1 MPAAAALR
9 WAYNGARMHLKHIAF
24 SELTAKQREIYNF
37 QKVASLLAD
46 YGFNCIKLDD
56 DWQGADFLAYHK
68 DGSTTL
74 KVQLK
79 SRLTIC
85 RKYQDKDLYV
95 AFPANDRW
103 YLLAHDELVQIAGEM
118 TTWLQSQS
126 WTGDGL
132 YSRDKPSKR
141 MLDRLSSHALEPNH
155 SAVSS

>member
-1 MPAAAALR
+1 
-9 WAYNGARMHLKHIAF
+9 MHLKHIAF

-95 AFPANDRW
+95 AFPANGRW
-103 YLLAHDELVQIAGEM
+103 YLLPHDDLVQIAGET

-141 MLDRLSSHALEPNH
+141 MLDRLSSHALEPND